1 MQIAL
6 NDEERR
12 VLLEV
17 LNETLPDLREEVYKT
32 ENFDYRAQL
41 KRREA
46 LLKSLLERLCAAAC
60 FGSPVLALLSERACA
75 RRGQADKIRVAHAN
89 GIAVRPG
96 IENDLFVGG

>member
-32 ENFDYRAQL
+32 DNFDYRAQL

-46 LLKSLLERLCAAAC
+46 LLKSLLERLSA
-60 FGSPVLALLSERACA
+60 
-75 RRGQADKIRVAHAN
+75 VA
-89 GIAVRPG
+89 
-96 IENDLFVGG
+96 

>member
-32 ENFDYRAQL
+32 ENFDYRAQ
-41 KRREA
+41 R
-46 LLKSLLERLCAAAC
+46 C
-60 FGSPVLALLSERACA
+60 
-75 RRGQADKIRVAHAN
+75 
-89 GIAVRPG
+89 
-96 IENDLFVGG
+96 

>member
-41 KRREA
+41 KRREV
-46 LLKSLLERLCAAAC
+46 LLKSLLERL
-60 FGSPVLALLSERACA
+60 S
-75 RRGQADKIRVAHAN
+75 
-89 GIAVRPG
+89 AVT
-96 IENDLFVGG
+96 

>member
-32 ENFDYRAQL
+32 ESFDYRAQL

-46 LLKSLLERLCAAAC
+46 LLKSLLEHLSAAA
-60 FGSPVLALLSERACA
+60 
-75 RRGQADKIRVAHAN
+75 
-89 GIAVRPG
+89 
-96 IENDLFVGG
+96 

>member
-1 MQIAL
+1 M

-41 KRREA
+41 KRREV
-46 LLKSLLERLCAAAC
+46 LLKSLLERL
-60 FGSPVLALLSERACA
+60 S
-75 RRGQADKIRVAHAN
+75 
-89 GIAVRPG
+89 AVT
-96 IENDLFVGG
+96 